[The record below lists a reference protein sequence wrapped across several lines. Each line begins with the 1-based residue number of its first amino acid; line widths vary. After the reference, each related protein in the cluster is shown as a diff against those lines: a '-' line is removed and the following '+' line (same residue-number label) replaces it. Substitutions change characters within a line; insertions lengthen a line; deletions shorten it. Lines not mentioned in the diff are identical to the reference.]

1 MNICAK
7 FELTIQINCVAEI
20 LWDEAIERAKYL
32 DSLPSPIGPLH
43 GLPISMKGQQG
54 MAIYNKPS
62 HGGYVAWVDKPSEP
76 NPINDILFDA
86 GCVYYV
92 RTTEPQTTMHV
103 ECNNNIY
110 GKFDALLKVTPK
122 FLSILWLVSLN

>member
-1 MNICAK
+1 MS
-7 FELTIQINCVAEI
+7 QINCVAEI

-32 DSLPSPIGPLH
+32 DSLPEPIGPLH

-54 MAIYNKPS
+54 MSTYNKPS

-76 NPINDILFDA
+76 NPINDILFDS

-110 GKFDALLKVTPK
+110 GKFYPNVPEEFK
-122 FLSILWLVSLN
+122 FSKSLNHRLTTGRTNGQQL